1 MYQSPRTLS
10 TQDETKVRASEERDL
25 VVDRMFAKGVL
36 ALGAGRNAI
45 RLCPPLVLSIEQA
58 DCAVKVLD
66 EAVGEIAKERGL
78 A

>member
-1 MYQSPRTLS
+1 MIGIELVKDR
-10 TQDETKVRASEERDL
+10 ETKVRASEERDL

-45 RLCPPLVLSIEQA
+45 RLCPPLVLSIDQA
-58 DCAVKVLD
+58 DCAVTAVD

-78 A
+78 C